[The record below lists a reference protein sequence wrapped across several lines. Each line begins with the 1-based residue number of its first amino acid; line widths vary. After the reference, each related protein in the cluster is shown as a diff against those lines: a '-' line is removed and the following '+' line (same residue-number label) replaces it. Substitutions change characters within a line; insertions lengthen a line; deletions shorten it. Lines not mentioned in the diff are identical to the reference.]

1 MGGASCV
8 TDLRRYRR
16 SAPPS
21 RLLGSEYLLG
31 GTRSLHSIHEVIGST
46 PGGRRLIG
54 AGTDRELI
62 YLAEVAFQRM
72 DWVQLAMGWN
82 GHRRRR
88 PGFRKWDCL
97 DGCDPLI
104 FAPVLLPPALRARS
118 YAGLLFAAL
127 ASPMAHAQQAEP
139 DYASAAAS
147 MNAGV
152 ETGGGV
158 ADAAPAGFGAETVR
172 FTQQVASYALQMVGT
187 VYRYG
192 GAEPATGFDCSGLV
206 QYVYRQV
213 SGVTL
218 PRTARSLSGLGSR
231 IPMVGL
237 LPGDLV
243 FFNTRRFAYSH
254 VGIYIGHNQFIHAPR
269 TGERVEVSTID
280 SRYWQR
286 RFNGARRLVG
296 SVPGLLPALV
306 DQARAAAGA
315 AFLSDPAESADSV
328 GY

>member
-1 MGGASCV
+1 VS
-8 TDLRRYRR
+8 
-16 SAPPS
+16 
-21 RLLGSEYLLG
+21 
-31 GTRSLHSIHEVIGST
+31 SLPT
-46 PGGRRLIG
+46 
-54 AGTDRELI
+54 
-62 YLAEVAFQRM
+62 
-72 DWVQLAMGWN
+72 
-82 GHRRRR
+82 
-88 PGFRKWDCL
+88 
-97 DGCDPLI
+97 
-104 FAPVLLPPALRARS
+104 LRARWI
-118 YAGLLFAAL
+118 AAVLVLTSL
-127 ASPMAHAQQAEP
+127 ASPMVQAQQAELG
-139 DYASAAAS
+139 DASAAAS
-147 MNAGV
+147 KDTRLQPAAGV
-152 ETGGGV
+152 AEAGP
-158 ADAAPAGFGAETVR
+158 ADFATETVR
-172 FTQQVASYALQMVGT
+172 ATEQVASYALQMVGT
-187 VYRYG
+187 VYRFG

-218 PRTARSLSGLGSR
+218 PRTAKSLSEVGLK

-306 DQARAAAGA
+306 DQAQAAASA
-315 AFLSDPAESADSV
+315 AFMSDPAESADSV
-328 GY
+328 GF

>member
-1 MGGASCV
+1 MV
-8 TDLRRYRR
+8 
-16 SAPPS
+16 
-21 RLLGSEYLLG
+21 
-31 GTRSLHSIHEVIGST
+31 
-46 PGGRRLIG
+46 
-54 AGTDRELI
+54 
-62 YLAEVAFQRM
+62 
-72 DWVQLAMGWN
+72 
-82 GHRRRR
+82 
-88 PGFRKWDCL
+88 
-97 DGCDPLI
+97 
-104 FAPVLLPPALRARS
+104 
-118 YAGLLFAAL
+118 
-127 ASPMAHAQQAEP
+127 HAQQAEP
-139 DYASAAAS
+139 DNASVAANTTPRVS
-147 MNAGV
+147 VGAGV
-152 ETGGGV
+152 SDAGPAGV
-158 ADAAPAGFGAETVR
+158 AAESVR
-172 FTQQVASYALQMVGT
+172 ATEQVAAYARQMVGT
-187 VYRYG
+187 AYRFG

-218 PRTARSLSGLGSR
+218 PRTARSLSELGAR

-254 VGIYIGHNQFIHAPR
+254 VGIYIGHHQFIHAPR

-306 DQARAAAGA
+306 DQARAAASA